1 MMETG
6 RDQTVPPCWVD
17 VACWVVAAEKNMIM
31 EILQNAWSKKGLEN
45 FQGCGG
51 AATSNGVATAM
62 AAEAHA
68 KT

>member
-1 MMETG
+1 M
-6 RDQTVPPCWVD
+6 D
-17 VACWVVAAEKNMIM
+17 VAYWVVAAEKNMIM